1 MVALRAVVSAVVWA
15 VVISNNRGCVA
26 MATLAQPEPEPERS
40 EAATLDE
47 IAAEIAR
54 AEALLAADI
63 ERDIA
68 AVQSR
73 TTQFAATER
82 EWATTSGVGRS
93 EQQRDRVEE
102 HEEVF
107 TEEERAQL
115 LERILGERRHPGAQP
130 PETQPLRAW
139 EADTTA
145 AGAATTT
152 AAASNQ
158 AQEEDEAGEQHG
170 RPARPRPSQAPKVKV
185 APGQSSLGES
195 RRRPRSA
202 PLKQHLPGDGAPDR
216 RYRPSRQELERQ
228 AREKLDR
235 ECTFKPNSSRQ
246 RTRKATAS
254 TSMSRQERIDNL
266 AKSKLNLWRK
276 REQQRI
282 ENAEKEAQQC
292 TFEPKV
298 TTTKKGGP
306 PGERSDSAHAREA
319 RGASGSVTDRLYH
332 EADGRL
338 ANRQRLK
345 REKEA
350 AELTRLQFA
359 PTLNSTSTAT
369 TGVLPIM
376 PPILC
381 RTPLPPP
388 ARQLAGVLSAQIC
401 SQRQAPANR
410 GFTNESPSCRDQ
422 NRKSWLVCG
431 TRLRQIT
438 RI

>member
-1 MVALRAVVSAVVWA
+1 MWGGAVACVRGCS
-15 VVISNNRGCVA
+15 NRGV
-26 MATLAQPEPEPERS
+26 MATAQPEPEPELS

-63 ERDIA
+63 QRDIA

-73 TTQFAATER
+73 TTQFAAAER
-82 EWATTSGVGRS
+82 EWATASGVGRS
-93 EQQRDRVEE
+93 EQHRGRVEQQ
-102 HEEVF
+102 EEVF

-115 LERILGERRHPGAQP
+115 LERIMGEQRHQP
-130 PETQPLRAW
+130 EQHPETQPLRAW
-139 EADTTA
+139 EFTDTTTT
-145 AGAATTT
+145 GAATRT
-152 AAASNQ
+152 AAASGQ
-158 AQEEDEAGEQHG
+158 SQEDGEVGAGHG
-170 RPARPRPSQAPKVKV
+170 RPARPRPSQAQNAK
-185 APGQSSLGES
+185 AATAQSQSAES
-195 RRRPRSA
+195 RRPRSA
-202 PLKQHLPGDGAPDR
+202 PRKQHLPGDGAPDR
-216 RYRPSRQELERQ
+216 RYRPSREELERQ
-228 AREKLDR
+228 AREKLDK

-254 TSMSRQERIDNL
+254 ASISRQERIDNL

-298 TTTKKGGP
+298 TTTKKGGS
-306 PGERSDSAHAREA
+306 PGERSESSHARQA
-319 RGASGSVTDRLYH
+319 GGASGSVTDRLYH

-369 TGVLPIM
+369 TGMLPTM
-376 PPILC
+376 
-381 RTPLPPP
+381 LPSE
-388 ARQLAGVLSAQIC
+388 R
-401 SQRQAPANR
+401 
-410 GFTNESPSCRDQ
+410 
-422 NRKSWLVCG
+422 
-431 TRLRQIT
+431 
-438 RI
+438 